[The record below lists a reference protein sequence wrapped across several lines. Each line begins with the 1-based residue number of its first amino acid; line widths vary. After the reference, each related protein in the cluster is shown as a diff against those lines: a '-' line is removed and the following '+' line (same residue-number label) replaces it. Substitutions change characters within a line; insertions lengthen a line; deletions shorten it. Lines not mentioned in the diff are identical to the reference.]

1 MKVSVLGCG
10 RWGSCLAWYSAK
22 LGHKVIIW
30 GREESNT
37 RKNLAKNRKNKYL
50 TLPDSV
56 SIESSLEI
64 VLSSDVVIIA
74 IGAQGLRD
82 LCRQI
87 ASYRIRDKI
96 FILCMKGL
104 EETTGK
110 RLTQVFCEEISEPVP
125 LAIWVGPGHVQEFIK
140 DVPSCMVISS
150 NKMDTTK
157 RIVDTFKSD
166 LIRFYYS
173 EDVIGNEIGAASKN
187 VMGIAAGMLDGLGL
201 SSLKGPLMARGPQ
214 EISRLVR
221 AMGGNE
227 LTVYGLC
234 HIGDYAATLFS
245 NYSRNRKF
253 GEVFV
258 NGERFD
264 KLAEGVSTA
273 GALMILSK
281 RYNVELPICE
291 AVYNIIKNGQEPRG
305 ALREL
310 FLRPI
315 KYEFY

>member
-1 MKVSVLGCG
+1 
-10 RWGSCLAWYSAK
+10 
-22 LGHKVIIW
+22 
-30 GREESNT
+30 
-37 RKNLAKNRKNKYL
+37 
-50 TLPDSV
+50 
-56 SIESSLEI
+56 
-64 VLSSDVVIIA
+64 
-74 IGAQGLRD
+74 
-82 LCRQI
+82 
-87 ASYRIRDKI
+87 
-96 FILCMKGL
+96 MKGL

-110 RLTQVFCEEISEPVP
+110 RLSQVFREEISEPVD

-140 DVPSCMVISS
+140 GVPSCMVISS
-150 NKMDTTK
+150 ERIEITK
-157 RIVDTFKSD
+157 KIVDIFKSD

-201 SSLKGPLMARGPQ
+201 SSLKGPLMARGPR

-221 AMGGNE
+221 AMGGSE
-227 LTVYGLC
+227 ITVYGLC
-234 HIGDYAATLFS
+234 HVGDYAATLFS
-245 NYSRNRKF
+245 KYSHNRRF

-258 NGERFD
+258 NGKRFD

-281 RYNVELPICE
+281 QYNVELPICE
-291 AVYNIIKNGQEPRG
+291 AVYSIIKNGQDPQE

-310 FLRPI
+310 FLRPM

>member
-10 RWGSCLAWYSAK
+10 RWGSFLARYSAN
-22 LGHKVIIW
+22 LGHQVIIW

-37 RKNLAKNRKNKYL
+37 RKNLAENRRNEYL

-56 SIESSLEI
+56 SVESSLEAA
-64 VLSSDVVIIA
+64 LSSDIILIA
-74 IGAQGLRD
+74 IGAQGLRE
-82 LCRQI
+82 LCKRI
-87 ASYRIRDKI
+87 ASHRLRDEI
-96 FILCMKGL
+96 FVLCMKGL

-110 RLTQVFCEEISEPVP
+110 RLSQVFREEISQPVD
-125 LAIWVGPGHVQEFIK
+125 LAIWVGPGHVQEFLK

-150 NKMDTTK
+150 NKIEITK
-157 RIVDTFKSD
+157 RIVDAFKSD

-187 VMGIAAGMLDGLGL
+187 VMGIAAGMLDGLSL
-201 SSLKGPLMARGPQ
+201 SSLKGPLMARGPR

-221 AMGGNE
+221 AMGGSE

-253 GEVFV
+253 GEALVK
-258 NGERFD
+258 GERFT

-281 RYNVELPICE
+281 QHNVELPICE
-291 AVYNIIKNGQEPRG
+291 AIYNIIRNGQEPRR

-310 FLRPI
+310 FLRPM

>member
-10 RWGSCLAWYSAK
+10 RWGSFLAWYSAK
-22 LGHKVIIW
+22 LGYEVIIW
-30 GREESNT
+30 GRENSDNL
-37 RKNLAKNRKNKYL
+37 RNLAENRRNEYL
-50 TLPDSV
+50 ALPDSV
-56 SIESSLEI
+56 SVESSLKRA
-64 VLSSDVVIIA
+64 LSSDILIIA

-82 LCRQI
+82 LCRKL
-87 ASYRIRDKI
+87 ASHRIRNKT

-110 RLTQVFCEEISEPVP
+110 RLSQVFREEISEPVG

-140 DVPSCMVISS
+140 GVPSCMVISS
-150 NKMDTTK
+150 ERIEITK
-157 RIVDTFKSD
+157 KIVDIFKSD

-201 SSLKGPLMARGPQ
+201 SSLKGPLMARGPR

-221 AMGGNE
+221 AMGGSE
-227 LTVYGLC
+227 ITVYGLC
-234 HIGDYAATLFS
+234 HVGDYAATLFS
-245 NYSRNRKF
+245 KYSRNRRF

-258 NGERFD
+258 NGKRFD

-281 RYNVELPICE
+281 QYNVELPICE
-291 AVYNIIKNGQEPRG
+291 AVYSIIKNGQDPQE

-310 FLRPI
+310 FLRPM